1 MNNFRKLLFISASL
15 LATPA
20 ALAQSGDCAP
30 LSYQNMDKPNCQ
42 SLEAEGSLFILTD
55 REKGL
60 YEPAAIQSG
69 RFGLPLVNKPEV
81 TELPKTAANPVTVG
95 TSVSTSVPV
104 GAPNPVTVGTSVSTS
119 IPVGTPNPVTVGTS
133 VSTSV
138 PVGTPNPVTVGT
150 SVSTSVPVGMP
161 NPVTVGTSIST
172 SVPAGGQ
179 NPVAV
184 GTSTSEDIII
194 SDLQREDAKTTYF
207 SVAYAHSA
215 DGNVTLSQGDLKEGL
230 SSSDRFV
237 ESAIERAMV
246 SNDLDN
252 PNNYGNPNNW

>member
-81 TELPKTAANPVTVG
+81 AELPKTAA
-95 TSVSTSVPV
+95 
-104 GAPNPVTVGTSVSTS
+104 
-119 IPVGTPNPVTVGTS
+119 
-133 VSTSV
+133 
-138 PVGTPNPVTVGT
+138 NPVTVGT